1 MRLGIGIKN
10 MRKFAFLLPLVVI
23 VLTGGGCSHK
33 KDTVPVSN
41 IIVGTPYQEI
51 DSTVMCNYNGAR
63 KVFSLESNHIVKSLT
78 DTGHILAWPV
88 KISVFDSLGKLTTKI
103 LSDSGSSDAA
113 MKVLIAWSN
122 VFVKAENGVRVKA
135 QRLVWDQRTHR
146 VTSETY
152 VQITTQKGDVLRGKG
167 LDAAED
173 FSSWEFKHDVSGR
186 FPNFKERVDKG
197 EDF

>member
-1 MRLGIGIKN
+1 MQNLRLLFTFSI
-10 MRKFAFLLPLVVI
+10 I
-23 VLTGGGCSHK
+23 VLIANGCSHK

-41 IIVGTPYQEI
+41 IIVETPYQEI
-51 DSTVMCNYNGAR
+51 DSTVMSNYNGSK
-63 KVFSLESNHIVKSLT
+63 KVFTLESNHIIKSLT

-88 KISVFDSLGKLTTKI
+88 RISVFDSLGKLTSKI
-103 LSDSGSSDAA
+103 ISDSGSSDAA
-113 MKVLIAWSN
+113 MLVLVAWSN
-122 VFVKAENGVRVKA
+122 VFVKAQNGVRVKA
-135 QRLVWDQRTHR
+135 QRLIWNQRTHR

-152 VQITTQKGDVLRGKG
+152 VQITTQKDDVLRGKG
-167 LDAAED
+167 LDATED

>member
-1 MRLGIGIKN
+1 MRSSISEKN
-10 MRKFAFLLPLVVI
+10 MQKFAILI
-23 VLTGGGCSHK
+23 ILTINVFFIGGCSHK
-33 KDTVPVSN
+33 KDTVPISN

-51 DSTVMCNYNGAR
+51 DSTVMCNYNGPR
-63 KVFSLESNHIVKSLT
+63 KVFTLESNHIIKSLT

-88 KISVFDSLGKLTTKI
+88 RISVFDSLGKLTSKI
-103 LSDSGSSDAA
+103 ISDSGSSDAA

-122 VFVKAENGVRVKA
+122 VFVKAQNGVRVKA

>member
-1 MRLGIGIKN
+1 MQNLRLLFTFSI
-10 MRKFAFLLPLVVI
+10 I
-23 VLTGGGCSHK
+23 VFFIGGCSHK
-33 KDTVPVSN
+33 KDTVPISN

-51 DSTVMCNYNGAR
+51 DSTVMCNYNGPR
-63 KVFSLESNHIVKSLT
+63 KVFTLESNHIIKSLT

-88 KISVFDSLGKLTTKI
+88 RISVFDSLGKLTSKI
-103 LSDSGSSDAA
+103 ISDSGSSDAA

-122 VFVKAENGVRVKA
+122 VFVKAQNGVRVKA

-173 FSSWEFKHDVSGR
+173 FTSWEFKHDVSGR

-197 EDF
+197 DDF

>member
-1 MRLGIGIKN
+1 MQKLN
-10 MRKFAFLLPLVVI
+10 LLFTIAISLI
-23 VLTGGGCSHK
+23 VGGGCSPK

-41 IIVGTPYQEI
+41 IIVGAPYQEI
-51 DSTVMCNYNGAR
+51 DSTVMCNYSGAR

-88 KISVFDSLGKLTTKI
+88 RISVFDSLGKLTSKI

-122 VFVKAENGVRVKA
+122 VFVKAENGVRVRA

-167 LDAAED
+167 CDAAED